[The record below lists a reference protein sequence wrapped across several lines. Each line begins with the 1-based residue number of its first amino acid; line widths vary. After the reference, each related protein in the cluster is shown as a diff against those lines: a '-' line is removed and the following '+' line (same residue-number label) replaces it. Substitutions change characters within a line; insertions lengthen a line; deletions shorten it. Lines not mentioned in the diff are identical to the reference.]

1 MVWIMV
7 ISGLVSV
14 STLGKVKFEQ
24 SFESSEGIIQEEKNI
39 PGTCKAGAK
48 ILVAATCFWG
58 GAKKPV

>member
-48 ILVAATCFWG
+48 ILVAATCF
-58 GAKKPV
+58 